1 MLALHGPMGPFKAVE
16 NIIGKKLLGPFGNI
30 DTAFP
35 RSGEPVQSSRKQSLL
50 GPFVNIETGLVCS
63 GGPIQSSR
71 KQSLLGSSVNID
83 AGYACFGGLIQSC
96 RKHSREET
104 SGPIRENRC
113 WLCMV
118 PWAHSKRSETHLGRN
133 YWAHSGTSIPYLHAP
148 VGSFKVVGH
157 ILRKKLLGPSVNIDA
172 TFPRSSGPI
181 QGDRELFL
189 RALVGPFKT
198 FGNVFLIHTGPIRYC
213 RNLLF

>member
-1 MLALHGPMGPFKAVE
+1 MLALHGLMGPFKAVE

-35 RSGEPVQSSRKQSLL
+35 
-50 GPFVNIETGLVCS
+50 CS

-83 AGYACFGGLIQSC
+83 AGYACFGGPIQSC

-104 SGPIRENRC
+104 FGPIRENRC

-118 PWAHSKRSETHLGRN
+118 PWAHSKRSKTLSERN
-133 YWAHSGTSIPYLHAP
+133 YWAHSGTSIPPFHAP
-148 VGSFKVVGH
+148 VS
-157 ILRKKLLGPSVNIDA
+157 
-172 TFPRSSGPI
+172 
-181 QGDRELFL
+181 
-189 RALVGPFKT
+189 PFKAV
-198 FGNVFLIHTGPIRYC
+198 GN
-213 RNLLF
+213 NLYWAPS